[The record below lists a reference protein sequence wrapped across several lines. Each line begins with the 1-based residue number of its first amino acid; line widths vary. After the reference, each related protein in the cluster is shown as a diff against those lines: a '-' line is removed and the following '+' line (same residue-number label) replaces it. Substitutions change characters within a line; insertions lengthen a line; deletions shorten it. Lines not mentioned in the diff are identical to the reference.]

1 MVHTALKFMQT
12 VMSHVKV
19 TMGHAHC
26 ENLGP
31 GRCFSS
37 CGVRGLHTNE
47 SSACSP
53 HDGETEAK
61 RLGTGSHKSP
71 PPPHIKCPGPSR
83 TQSWSHALM
92 QNLHSGI
99 QKALCRRCC
108 ITSATDSRQHSTTQP
123 PARKHLQACRCF
135 GVFAAQDGNDDQAEK
150 PRVPVLALGKG
161 QHAVCSQ
168 HRGLCVKG
176 ADKLASTHVAHTG
189 CEA

>member
-71 PPPHIKCPGPSR
+71 PTHQVSGTLQDAIVVPCSDAKF
-83 TQSWSHALM
+83 ALG
-92 QNLHSGI
+92 HT
-99 QKALCRRCC
+99 KALCRRCC